1 MGSKSRLMNFIE
13 SLFIKNWMKVTSLD
27 FWGKFLLC
35 WKRGKMGHSAL
46 LNFFLNQFII
56 FLKLYLMSSI
66 KKSFK
71 LTVLKNSYVQTG
83 KWCTFGSKNNSLE
96 LLSKSNQRD
105 CLIFL
110 KKGEMG
116 QFWVQNQHFQLFF
129 KSI

>member
-1 MGSKSRLMNFIE
+1 MLKTGENGSFSTIKLFSE
-13 SLFIKNWMKVTSLD
+13 SVHYFSKIVPD
-27 FWGKFLLC
+27 V
-35 WKRGKMGHSAL
+35 
-46 LNFFLNQFII
+46 
-56 FLKLYLMSSI
+56 MSSI